1 MKIILNAATSID
13 GKIATVNGDTKISS
27 VLDLKRVHGLRR
39 ETDVILV
46 GISTVINDDPLLTI
60 RYGMNKKGAKNPIR
74 IIIDS
79 KARIPLHSKIV
90 KTANQIETRLVV
102 TSKAPS
108 KNLKKLEERG
118 LKIIVLDQ
126 GTKKDREDRE
136 DREDKRKDNREKVD
150 LKKLFNQLEKEGI
163 SNVLVEGGGEIN
175 WSIIKDNLF
184 DEMIVTISPLII
196 GGKKAI
202 SLVGGEGYKTINESV
217 KIKLSRIQKKSNG
230 EIILYY
236 KNIKTN

>member
-27 VLDLKRVHGLRR
+27 AVDLKRVHRLRR
-39 ETDVILV
+39 EVDVILV

-60 RYGMNKKGAKNPIR
+60 RYGMNKKGTKNPIR

-126 GTKKDREDRE
+126 GTKEDRE
-136 DREDKRKDNREKVD
+136 NRENKRKDNREKVD

-184 DEMIVTISPLII
+184 DEMIITISPLII

-230 EIILYY
+230 EIILHY
-236 KNIKTN
+236 KNIKIK

>member
-60 RYGMNKKGAKNPIR
+60 RYGKNKKGTKNPIR

-126 GTKKDREDRE
+126 GTKEDSEDRE
-136 DREDKRKDNREKVD
+136 NKRKDNREKVD
-150 LKKLFNQLEKEGI
+150 LKKLFNQLENEGI

-184 DEMIVTISPLII
+184 DEMIITISPLII
-196 GGKKAI
+196 GGKRAI

>member
-39 ETDVILV
+39 KTDVILV

-60 RYGMNKKGAKNPIR
+60 RYGMNKKGTKNPIR

-126 GTKKDREDRE
+126 GTKEDRE
-136 DREDKRKDNREKVD
+136 NKRKDNREKVD

-184 DEMIVTISPLII
+184 DEMIITISPLII
-196 GGKKAI
+196 GGKRAI

-230 EIILYY
+230 EIILHY

>member
-60 RYGMNKKGAKNPIR
+60 RYGMNKKGTKNPIR

-79 KARIPLHSKIV
+79 KARIPMHSKIV

-126 GTKKDREDRE
+126 GTKEDGE
-136 DREDKRKDNREKVD
+136 ENGEDNREKVD

-184 DEMIVTISPLII
+184 DEMIITISPLII

-202 SLVGGEGYKTINESV
+202 SLVGGEGYKTVNESV

-230 EIILYY
+230 EIILHY
-236 KNIKTN
+236 KSIKTN

>member
-60 RYGMNKKGAKNPIR
+60 RYGMNKKGTKNPIR

-102 TSKAPS
+102 TSKAPP

-126 GTKKDREDRE
+126 GTKEDRE
-136 DREDKRKDNREKVD
+136 NRENKRKDNREKVD

-184 DEMIVTISPLII
+184 DEMIITISPLII
-196 GGKKAI
+196 GGKRAI

>member
-1 MKIILNAATSID
+1 MKIVINAATSID

-27 VLDLKRVHGLRR
+27 ALDLKRVHGLRR
-39 ETDVILV
+39 KADVILV

-60 RYGMNKKGAKNPIR
+60 RYGMNKKGTKNPIR

-79 KARIPLHSKIV
+79 RARIPLHSKIV
-90 KTANQIETRLVV
+90 KTANQIETRVVV
-102 TSKAPS
+102 TSKAPF

-126 GTKKDREDRE
+126 RTAKDEE
-136 DREDKRKDNREKVD
+136 GGEDKREDNEEKVD
-150 LKKLFNQLEKEGI
+150 LKKLFDQLENEGI

-175 WSIIKDNLF
+175 WSIIKNNLF
-184 DEMIVTISPLII
+184 DEIIVTISPLII

-202 SLVGGEGYKTINESV
+202 SLVGGEGYKSINESV
-217 KIKLSRIQKKSNG
+217 KIKLSRVQKKSNG

-236 KNIKTN
+236 KNIKTD

>member
-39 ETDVILV
+39 KTDVILV

-60 RYGMNKKGAKNPIR
+60 RYGMNKKGTKNPIR

-126 GTKKDREDRE
+126 GTKEDRE
-136 DREDKRKDNREKVD
+136 DRENKRKDNREKVD

-184 DEMIVTISPLII
+184 DEMIITISPLII
-196 GGKKAI
+196 GGKRAI

>member
-1 MKIILNAATSID
+1 MKIILNAAISID

-27 VLDLKRVHGLRR
+27 TLDLKRVHGLRR
-39 ETDVILV
+39 EAGVILV

-60 RYGMNKKGAKNPIR
+60 RYGMNKKGIKNPIR

-90 KTANQIETRLVV
+90 KTANQIETRVVV

-108 KNLKKLEERG
+108 KNLKKLKEKG
-118 LKIIVLDQ
+118 IKIIVLDQ
-126 GTKKDREDRE
+126 GAEEDRVDRVE
-136 DREDKRKDNREKVD
+136 DNGEKVD
-150 LKKLFNQLEKEGI
+150 LKKLFDQLEKEGV

-175 WSIIKDNLF
+175 WSIIKNNLF
-184 DEMIVTISPLII
+184 DEIIITISPLII

>member
-1 MKIILNAATSID
+1 MKIILNAAISID

-27 VLDLKRVHGLRR
+27 TLDLKRVHGLRR
-39 ETDVILV
+39 EASVILV

-60 RYGMNKKGAKNPIR
+60 RYGMNKKGIKNPIR

-90 KTANQIETRLVV
+90 KTANQIETRVVV

-108 KNLKKLEERG
+108 KNLKKLKEKG
-118 LKIIVLDQ
+118 IKIIVLDQ
-126 GTKKDREDRE
+126 GAEEDRVDRVE
-136 DREDKRKDNREKVD
+136 DNGEKVD
-150 LKKLFNQLEKEGI
+150 LKKLFDQLEKEGV

-175 WSIIKDNLF
+175 WSIIKNNLF
-184 DEMIVTISPLII
+184 DEIIITISPLII

-202 SLVGGEGYKTINESV
+202 SLVGGEGYKKINESL
-217 KIKLSRIQKKSNG
+217 KIKLSRIQKKNNG
-230 EIILYY
+230 EVILHY
-236 KNIKTN
+236 KNIKIK

>member
-27 VLDLKRVHGLRR
+27 VLDLKRVHRLRR
-39 ETDVILV
+39 EVDVILV

-60 RYGMNKKGAKNPIR
+60 RYGMNKKGNKNPIR

-90 KTANQIETRLVV
+90 RTANQIETRVVV

-118 LKIIVLDQ
+118 LKIIALDQ
-126 GTKKDREDRE
+126 VTKEDSGDRKDRRE
-136 DREDKRKDNREKVD
+136 GDNGEKVD
-150 LKKLFNQLEKEGI
+150 LKKLFDQLEKEGV

-175 WSIIKDNLF
+175 WSIIKNNLF
-184 DEMIVTISPLII
+184 DEIIITVSPLII

-230 EIILYY
+230 EIILHY
-236 KNIKTN
+236 KNVKTK

>member
-1 MKIILNAATSID
+1 MKIILNAAISID

-27 VLDLKRVHGLRR
+27 TLDLKRVHGLRR
-39 ETDVILV
+39 EAGVILV

-60 RYGMNKKGAKNPIR
+60 RYGMNKKGIKNPIR

-90 KTANQIETRLVV
+90 KTANQIETRVVV
-102 TSKAPS
+102 TSKAPF

-118 LKIIVLDQ
+118 LKIIVLNQ
-126 GTKKDREDRE
+126 RTAKDEE
-136 DREDKRKDNREKVD
+136 GGEDKREDNEEKVD
-150 LKKLFNQLEKEGI
+150 LKKLFDQLENEGI

-175 WSIIKDNLF
+175 WSIIKNNLF
-184 DEMIVTISPLII
+184 DEIIVTISPLII

-202 SLVGGEGYKTINESV
+202 SLVGGEGYKSINESV
-217 KIKLSRIQKKSNG
+217 KIKLSRVQKKSNG

-236 KNIKTN
+236 KNIKTD

>member
-13 GKIATVNGDTKISS
+13 GKIATINGDTKISS
-27 VLDLKRVHGLRR
+27 DLDLKRVHGLRR
-39 ETDVILV
+39 ESDVILV

-60 RYGMNKKGAKNPIR
+60 RYGMNKHDTKNPIR

-79 KARIPLHSKIV
+79 KARIPLRSKIV

-118 LKIIVLDQ
+118 LKIMMLDQ
-126 GTKKDREDRE
+126 GTEDRE
-136 DREDKRKDNREKVD
+136 VRGEDNGEKVD
-150 LKKLFNQLEKEGI
+150 LKKLFDQLEKEGV

-175 WSIIKDNLF
+175 WSIIKNNLF
-184 DEMIVTISPLII
+184 DEIIITISPLII

-202 SLVGGEGYKTINESV
+202 SLVGGEGYKTINESA

-230 EIILYY
+230 EIILHY
-236 KNIKTN
+236 KNIKK

>member
-27 VLDLKRVHGLRR
+27 ILDLKRVHRLRR
-39 ETDVILV
+39 KSNVILV

-60 RYGMNKKGAKNPIR
+60 RHGMNKKGTKNPIR

-79 KARIPLHSKIV
+79 KARIPLQSKIV

-118 LKIIVLDQ
+118 LKIIMLEK
-126 GTKKDREDRE
+126 G
-136 DREDKRKDNREKVD
+136 REDKEHGVEDNAEKVD
-150 LKKLFNQLEKEGI
+150 LKKLFNQLEEEGI
-163 SNVLVEGGGEIN
+163 SYVLVEGGGEIN
-175 WSIIKDNLF
+175 WSIIKNNLF
-184 DEMIVTISPLII
+184 NEIIITISPMII
-196 GGKKAI
+196 GGKNAI

-217 KIKLSRIQKKSNG
+217 KVRLSRIQKKSNG

-236 KNIKTN
+236 KNIKK

>member
-1 MKIILNAATSID
+1 MKIILNAAASID

-27 VLDLKRVHGLRR
+27 VLDLKRIHGLRR

-60 RYGMNKKGAKNPIR
+60 RYGMNKKGTKNPIR

-126 GTKKDREDRE
+126 GTKEDRE
-136 DREDKRKDNREKVD
+136 NRENKRKDNREKVD

-184 DEMIVTISPLII
+184 DEMIITISPLII
-196 GGKKAI
+196 GGKRAI

>member
-1 MKIILNAATSID
+1 MKIILNAAISID

-27 VLDLKRVHGLRR
+27 TLDLKRVHGLRR
-39 ETDVILV
+39 EAGVILV

-60 RYGMNKKGAKNPIR
+60 RYGMNKKGIKNPIR

-90 KTANQIETRLVV
+90 KTANQIETRVVV

-108 KNLKKLEERG
+108 KNLKKLKEKG
-118 LKIIVLDQ
+118 IKIIVLDQ
-126 GTKKDREDRE
+126 GTEEDRE
-136 DREDKRKDNREKVD
+136 DRVEDNGEKVD
-150 LKKLFNQLEKEGI
+150 LKKLFDQLEKEGV

-175 WSIIKDNLF
+175 WSIIKNNLF
-184 DEMIVTISPLII
+184 DEIIITISPLII

-217 KIKLSRIQKKSNG
+217 KIKLSRIQKKNNG
-230 EIILYY
+230 EVILHY
-236 KNIKTN
+236 KNIKIK

>member
-60 RYGMNKKGAKNPIR
+60 RYGMNKKGTKNPIR

-126 GTKKDREDRE
+126 GTKEDRE
-136 DREDKRKDNREKVD
+136 NRENKRKDNREKVD

-184 DEMIVTISPLII
+184 DEMIITISPLII
-196 GGKKAI
+196 GGKRAI

>member
-60 RYGMNKKGAKNPIR
+60 RYGMNKKGTKNPIR

-118 LKIIVLDQ
+118 LKIIVLDK
-126 GTKKDREDRE
+126 GTKEDRVDREN
-136 DREDKRKDNREKVD
+136 KRKDNREKVD

-184 DEMIVTISPLII
+184 DEMIITISPLII
-196 GGKKAI
+196 GGKRAI
-202 SLVGGEGYKTINESV
+202 SLVGGEGYKTINESI

>member
-1 MKIILNAATSID
+1 MKIILNAATSVD

-27 VLDLKRVHGLRR
+27 ALDLKRVHRLRR
-39 ETDVILV
+39 KVDVILV

-60 RYGMNKKGAKNPIR
+60 RYGMNKKGTKSPTR

-79 KARIPLHSKIV
+79 KARIPLHSNIV
-90 KTANQIETRLVV
+90 KTANQIETRVVV
-102 TSKAPS
+102 TSKAPT
-108 KNLKKLEERG
+108 KNLKKLEKRG

-126 GTKKDREDRE
+126 GTREGREGREGRRED
-136 DREDKRKDNREKVD
+136 NGEKVD
-150 LKKLFNQLEKEGI
+150 LKKLFDQLEKEGV

-175 WSIIKDNLF
+175 WSIIKNNLF
-184 DEMIVTISPLII
+184 DEIVITVSPLII
-196 GGKKAI
+196 GGKNAI

-230 EIILYY
+230 EIILHY
-236 KNIKTN
+236 KNIKSK